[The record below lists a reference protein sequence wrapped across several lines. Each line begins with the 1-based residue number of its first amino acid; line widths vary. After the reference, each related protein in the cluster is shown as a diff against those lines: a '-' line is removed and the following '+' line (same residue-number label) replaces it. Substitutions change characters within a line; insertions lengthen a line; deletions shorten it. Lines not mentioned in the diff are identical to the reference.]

1 MITRRQTFYIPGFD
15 PRGGRHYYNLYQQQM
30 PLQAAVNGV
39 TLDISSRRHTKD
51 GGDSWTVTVDK
62 DGRNTVTTM
71 TILGW
76 DDIVRQN
83 WGKNWSS
90 VVGQFFRVL
99 RDYILNGVI
108 VRIVKASPKQIAGT
122 YPLLF
127 VTLFLM
133 LQGGL
138 AVGSVVALSNLYDR
152 SGHSAVWL
160 LALLIP
166 VLIWGV
172 GRLAMRLGKAL
183 GVFWLLE
190 IYVFCARWA
199 HEEIPPLTPRLEQ
212 YAHQIAAAVENPDN
226 DEVVVIGH
234 SVGAMLAIAAIART
248 LSLLSERKYTL
259 PTQRLK
265 LITLG
270 QCVPLVSFHAAA
282 ALFRH
287 DLLQTAQCSQL
298 LWLDYTAPTDGAC
311 FPLLDFV
318 VYSGLKV
325 NSGNGPNLLSPR
337 FFRLFSDK
345 KYKRLR
351 RDWYTMHFLY
361 IMAVERAGGY
371 NYLDITAGNYPV
383 SAVNQPS

>member
-15 PRGGRHYYNLYQQQM
+15 PRGGRHYYSLYREQM

-39 TLDISSRRHTKD
+39 TLDISPRQHTKD
-51 GGDSWTVTVDK
+51 GNDHWTVTVSQNEQ
-62 DGRNTVTTM
+62 NTVTAM

-99 RDYILNGVI
+99 RDYILNGLAVHI
-108 VRIVKASPKQIAGT
+108 IKASPKQISGI

-127 VTLFLM
+127 VTLFLT
-133 LQGGL
+133 LQGGV
-138 AVGSVVALSNLYDR
+138 AVSSIIALSDFYDL
-152 SGHSAVWL
+152 SGHPAVWL
-160 LALLIP
+160 LALVIP
-166 VLIWGV
+166 VLIWGL
-172 GRLAMRLGKAL
+172 GRLAMRLGKAF

-199 HEEIPPLTPRLEQ
+199 HGEILPLAPRLEQ
-212 YAHQIAAAVENPDN
+212 YARQIADAVENPDN
-226 DEVVVIGH
+226 DEIVVIGH
-234 SVGAMLAIAAIART
+234 SVGAMLAIAAVART
-248 LSLLSERKYTL
+248 LSLLSERQYVL

-265 LITLG
+265 LVTLG
-270 QCVPLVSFHAAA
+270 QCVPLVSSHAAA
-282 ALFRH
+282 APFRH

-325 NSGNGPNLLSPR
+325 NSGNGPKLLSPR

-361 IMAVERAGGY
+361 LMAVEYAGGY
-371 NYLDITAGNYPV
+371 NYLNITAGNSPV
-383 SAVNQPS
+383 NAVI